1 MNVDGLTVKDAEL
14 ARREA
19 DAVAGRDVDKTARR
33 EGHQGPGIQ
42 ERDVQTQ
49 ERFEDELIMHLERD
63 QFVAET
69 SRPVPR
75 AALTARVTAGLW
87 ALRVFV
93 VLVSLMVIYTFIDQL
108 H

>member
-1 MNVDGLTVKDAEL
+1 MSYETPIINDADHRPPVSEHEL
-14 ARREA
+14 QR
-19 DAVAGRDVDKTARR
+19 
-33 EGHQGPGIQ
+33 Q
-42 ERDVQTQ
+42 ERA
-49 ERFEDELIMHLERD
+49 EDELILHLERD

-75 AALTARVTAGLW
+75 ATLSPHTTAALW
-87 ALRVFV
+87 ALRIFV

>member
-1 MNVDGLTVKDAEL
+1 MDQVRQGKEIPEQDLQ
-14 ARREA
+14 RE
-19 DAVAGRDVDKTARR
+19 
-33 EGHQGPGIQ
+33 
-42 ERDVQTQ
+42 

-75 AALTARVTAGLW
+75 AYLSAAARAGLW